1 MENQRIRVT
10 KTILK
15 DALLHLLHE
24 KTLDKIT
31 VYELCQEAEINRSTF
46 YKYYGSPQDLL
57 EDAED
62 DFFADMQNNLRNI
75 DKMDTDR
82 RVQALEYLFGRRDTF
97 RALVNAAGE
106 MRFVERL
113 TEFLPASD
121 SINRIFKSERLTE
134 AQKRYFSL
142 FYASGGYAIIRSWL
156 FADDPEPA
164 VEIVRLIEILTNHGA
179 GSL

>member
-15 DALLHLLHE
+15 DALLRLLHE
-24 KTLDKIT
+24 KPLDKIK

-62 DFFADMQNNLRNI
+62 DFFAEMRKNANGIDGKDM
-75 DKMDTDR
+75 DA
-82 RVQALEYLFGRRDTF
+82 RVSALEYLFSQRETF

-106 MRFVERL
+106 VRFLERL
-113 TEFLPASD
+113 SAYLPTTDNIQRIYD
-121 SINRIFKSERLTE
+121 SVQLTE
-134 AQKRYFSL
+134 AQKKYFSL
-142 FYASGGYAIIRSWL
+142 FCITGGYAIIRSWL

-164 VEIVRLIEILTNHGA
+164 SEIVRLIEILTNHGA
-179 GSL
+179 GDL

>member
-15 DALLHLLHE
+15 DALLRLLHE
-24 KTLDKIT
+24 KPLDKIT

-62 DFFADMQNNLRNI
+62 DFFAEMQNNLRNI
-75 DKMDTDR
+75 EKMDTDR
-82 RVQALEYLFGRRDTF
+82 RVQALEYLFSQRDTF

-106 MRFVERL
+106 GRFVERL
-113 TEFLPASD
+113 SGFLPASE
-121 SINRIFKSERLTE
+121 SIRKIFESERLTK

-156 FADDPEPA
+156 FADAPEPA
-164 VEIVRLIEILTNHGA
+164 SEIVRLIEILTNHGA
-179 GSL
+179 GGL